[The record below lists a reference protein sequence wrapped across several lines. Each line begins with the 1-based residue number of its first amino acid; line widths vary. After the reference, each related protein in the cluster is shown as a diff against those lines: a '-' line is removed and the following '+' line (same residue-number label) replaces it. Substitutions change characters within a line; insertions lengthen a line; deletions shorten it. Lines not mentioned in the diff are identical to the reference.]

1 MKKAILLSIL
11 LLTSILFAKNQP
23 ILKLDTQGHTGK
35 IKDIII
41 TKSGDIISASDDKT
55 IRVWD
60 STTGKEKRKILGQIG
75 AGAEGMIFAMALSGD
90 ERYLA
95 VGGFMAKGGGV
106 DDDKVGNI
114 RIYNYQTGKL
124 LKILKSHTN
133 VVYGLSFK
141 EHYLIS
147 GSADKTAKIWD
158 SSDDFHLVDTIK
170 VHT

>member
-1 MKKAILLSIL
+1 MFISCNNVTPKHYPSKKLVKPQEKKIKKP
-11 LLTSILFAKNQP
+11 KNTQA
-23 ILKLDTQGHTGK
+23 ILKLDTQGHTGL
-35 IKDIII
+35 IRDIII

-60 STTGKEKRKILGQIG
+60 STTGKEKRKILGKIG
-75 AGAEGMIFAMALSGD
+75 AGAEGMIFAIALSSN

-95 VGGFMAKGGGV
+95 VGGFLDINGG
-106 DDDKVGNI
+106 KNVGNI

-147 GSADKTAKIWD
+147 GS
-158 SSDDFHLVDTIK
+158 
-170 VHT
+170 